1 MKRPILFTLL
11 LSLTISTLSFAQDT
25 LTPEKERNWIVGIG
39 WTPPTNEST
48 YASTNTFTQH
58 YNATVGYKG
67 FTVSYYSMP
76 TEIIQSFSSNV
87 STRQR
92 TIYDDTRQYFTVGYQ
107 HVFSMKSNAKVKPIV
122 GFEYGLSA
130 YVFNTGVRYK
140 RNQVLLSVGTFHN
153 YSEASR
159 GFLLLPYMR
168 EWTDNRYMTIK
179 YQFLF

>member
-1 MKRPILFTLL
+1 MKKLILFTLL
-11 LSLTISTLSFAQDT
+11 LMFSTSTLSFAQNT
-25 LTPEKERNWIVGIG
+25 EKPTKERNWIVGIG
-39 WTPPTNEST
+39 FTPPTTEYDGSI
-48 YASTNTFTQH
+48 STFTRH

-67 FTVSYYSMP
+67 FTVSYYHMP
-76 TEIIQSFSSNV
+76 TEIIQRFSNKAND
-87 STRQR
+87 RQR
-92 TIYDDTRQYFTVGYQ
+92 TIYDDTRHYITVGYQ
-107 HVFSMKSNAKVKPIV
+107 HVFSKKSNAKVKPIV

-153 YSEASR
+153 YSDNSR
-159 GFLLLPYMR
+159 GFLLLPYWR